1 MFIISLSEMVSLG
14 TRDVF
19 IRAGVGGT
27 SDSPTCG
34 PHSHVAATCHV
45 TRHGPCR
52 ERRGGT
58 HFSHF
63 VPQVTA
69 QRYCFLHTFSRLSFD
84 MNAEGR
90 KEGKERKA
98 FDCGQD
104 NRCLANNNGVR
115 KRLLSAA
122 MEIGP
127 PSMLGPLLNFIMFK
141 LRMFGA

>member
-19 IRAGVGGT
+19 IRVVVGGT

-52 ERRGGT
+52 DRRGGT

-90 KEGKERKA
+90 KEGKESFGLWA
-98 FDCGQD
+98 GQSLPCQQQRRTQTATVCSHG
-104 NRCLANNNGVR
+104 NRSTVNV
-115 KRLLSAA
+115 
-122 MEIGP
+122 
-127 PSMLGPLLNFIMFK
+127 
-141 LRMFGA
+141 GATLEFYHV